1 MSDEANVWQVWKYQL
16 NPGVTRLQMPMDAKV
31 LHVEVQHGQPQL
43 WALVQPTNE
52 IRDRDFFVV
61 GTGHPFQ
68 EYLQP
73 SHVGTFML
81 EGGALVFHVFESMDA
96 RIESAME
103 YSPLERELSD
113 LLNYHSAENG
123 SDTPDFILATYML
136 DCLAA
141 FERATKART
150 TWHAGTNPPQPTAE
164 NGPSTTT
171 PEEG

>member
-1 MSDEANVWQVWKYQL
+1 MTETPYQ
-16 NPGVTRLQMPMDAKV
+16 P
-31 LHVEVQHGQPQL
+31 
-43 WALVQPTNE
+43 
-52 IRDRDFFVV
+52 
-61 GTGHPFQ
+61 
-68 EYLQP
+68 
-73 SHVGTFML
+73 
-81 EGGALVFHVFESMDA
+81 
-96 RIESAME
+96 

-164 NGPSTTT
+164 NAPYPTEQTR
-171 PEEG
+171 